1 MTSLF
6 NMIDANRD
14 NLSNSSGSI
23 LQGKMHT
30 VLMVVCGAGEEGL
43 TTREIA
49 ELSDMSVYAARNW
62 LLKLE
67 EEGHIY
73 KSSRP
78 RNTTWHVILR

>member
-1 MTSLF
+1 MNMLF
-6 NMIDANRD
+6 NIIDSNRD
-14 NLSNSSGSI
+14 ILSNSPGRL

-30 VLMVVCGAGEEGL
+30 VFMVVCGASENGL

-49 ELSDMSVYAARNW
+49 ERCDMSVYAARNW

-67 EEGHIY
+67 KEGHIY

-78 RNTTWHVILR
+78 RNTTWHIILR

>member
-6 NMIDANRD
+6 NLISANRD
-14 NLSNSSGSI
+14 KLSDSSGNI

-30 VLMVVCGAGEEGL
+30 VLMAVYGASQQGF

-49 ELSDMSVYAARNW
+49 ELCDMSVYAARNW

-67 EEGHIY
+67 EDGHIY

-78 RNTTWHVILR
+78 RNTTWHVS

>member
-6 NMIDANRD
+6 NMIDANRE
-14 NLSNSSGSI
+14 NLSNSSRSI

-30 VLMVVCGAGEEGL
+30 VLTVVCGASEQGL

-49 ELSDMSVYAARNW
+49 ELCDMSVYAARNW

-67 EEGHIY
+67 EDGYIY

-78 RNTTWHVILR
+78 RNTTWHVS